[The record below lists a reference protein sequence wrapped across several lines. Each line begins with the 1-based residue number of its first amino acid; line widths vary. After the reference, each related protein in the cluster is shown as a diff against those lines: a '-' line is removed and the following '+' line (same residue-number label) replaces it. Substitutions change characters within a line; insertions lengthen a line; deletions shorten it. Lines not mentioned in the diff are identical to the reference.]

1 MLHDVPRK
9 MCILIKILLSP
20 LKQLRIG
27 NDYVKQYNI
36 CVIEKKF
43 ITYTNCSHKKK
54 YSYVRFFFFFDF
66 REHSAAC
73 GRLKF
78 TFYVALTIISVH
90 IILLA
95 YKQNT

>member
-43 ITYTNCSHKKK
+43 ITYTRIVVIKK
-54 YSYVRFFFFFDF
+54 STATYVFSF
-66 REHSAAC
+66 SS
-73 GRLKF
+73 
-78 TFYVALTIISVH
+78 TFVNIQLHVDD
-90 IILLA
+90 
-95 YKQNT
+95 